1 MRSVQRRRIV
11 PFVAPEP
18 IVPKE
23 DLQASIEARRE
34 LGQDHEPE
42 LVESFVAR
50 IEDRL
55 AKRQPTNV
63 PARRQGREGSFVLAL
78 VSVGAGIPLTAI
90 ALNLGGLVAL
100 LVVWIGIVLVN
111 LGYQRS

>member
-1 MRSVQRRRIV
+1 M
-11 PFVAPEP
+11 
-18 IVPKE
+18 PKD
-23 DLQASIEARRE
+23 DLHAAIEARRE
-34 LGQDHEPE
+34 LGSDLEPE

-50 IEDRL
+50 IEERL
-55 AKRQPTNV
+55 AKRPSAHP
-63 PARRQGREGSFVLAL
+63 PARREGREGSFVLAL

-111 LGYQRS
+111 LGYQRR

>member
-1 MRSVQRRRIV
+1 VVAEEPLV
-11 PFVAPEP
+11 PR
-18 IVPKE
+18 E

-34 LGQDHEPE
+34 LGRDHEPE
-42 LVESFVAR
+42 LVDSFVAR
-50 IEDRL
+50 IEERL
-55 AKRQPTNV
+55 AKRPSAHP
-63 PARRQGREGSFVLAL
+63 PARREGREGSFVLAL

-90 ALNLGGLVAL
+90 ALSNGGFAAL

>member
-1 MRSVQRRRIV
+1 VAEGPLV
-11 PFVAPEP
+11 PQ
-18 IVPKE
+18 E

-34 LGQDHEPE
+34 LGRDHEPE

-50 IEDRL
+50 IEERL
-55 AKRQPTNV
+55 AKRPSAHPT
-63 PARRQGREGSFVLAL
+63 ARPDGREGSFVLAL
-78 VSVGAGIPLTAI
+78 ISVGAGIPLTAI
-90 ALNLGGLVAL
+90 ALNLGGLAAL

>member
-1 MRSVQRRRIV
+1 M
-11 PFVAPEP
+11 APEP
-18 IVPKE
+18 LVPRE
-23 DLQASIEARRE
+23 DLQAAIEARRE
-34 LGQDHEPE
+34 LGPTHEPE

-50 IEDRL
+50 IEERL
-55 AKRQPTNV
+55 TKRPST
-63 PARRQGREGSFVLAL
+63 PARREGREGSFVLAL

-90 ALNLGGLVAL
+90 ALNLGGLIAL

>member
-1 MRSVQRRRIV
+1 VVAEEPLV
-11 PFVAPEP
+11 PR
-18 IVPKE
+18 E

-34 LGQDHEPE
+34 LGRDHEPE
-42 LVESFVAR
+42 LVDSFVAR
-50 IEDRL
+50 IEERL
-55 AKRQPTNV
+55 AKRPAAHP
-63 PARRQGREGSFVLAL
+63 PARREGREGSFVLAL

-90 ALNLGGLVAL
+90 ALSNGGFAAL

>member
-1 MRSVQRRRIV
+1 M
-11 PFVAPEP
+11 APEP
-18 IVPKE
+18 LVPKE
-23 DLQASIEARRE
+23 DLHAAIEARRE
-34 LGQDHEPE
+34 LGSDLEPE

-50 IEDRL
+50 IEERL
-55 AKRQPTNV
+55 TKRPSTT
-63 PARRQGREGSFVLAL
+63 ARREGREGSFVLAL

-90 ALNLGGLVAL
+90 ALHQAGLVAL

>member
-1 MRSVQRRRIV
+1 M
-11 PFVAPEP
+11 VAEEP
-18 IVPKE
+18 LVARE

-34 LGQDHEPE
+34 LGRDHEPE

-50 IEDRL
+50 IEERL
-55 AKRQPTNV
+55 AKRPSGHL
-63 PARRQGREGSFVLAL
+63 PARREGREGSFVLAL
-78 VSVGAGIPLTAI
+78 LSVAAGIPLTAI
-90 ALNLGGLVAL
+90 ALNLSGLAAL

>member
-1 MRSVQRRRIV
+1 MVAEEPLV
-11 PFVAPEP
+11 PR
-18 IVPKE
+18 E

-34 LGQDHEPE
+34 LGRDHEPE
-42 LVESFVAR
+42 LVDSFVAR
-50 IEDRL
+50 IEERL
-55 AKRQPTNV
+55 AKRPSAH
-63 PARRQGREGSFVLAL
+63 PATRRDGREGSFVLAL

-90 ALNLGGLVAL
+90 ALSNGGFAAL

>member
-1 MRSVQRRRIV
+1 MPAKRAYRAV
-11 PFVAPEP
+11 VAQEP
-18 IVPKE
+18 LVPKE
-23 DLQASIEARRE
+23 DLQAAIEARRE
-34 LGQDHEPE
+34 LGSDLEPE

-50 IEDRL
+50 IEERL
-55 AKRQPTNV
+55 TRRPST
-63 PARRQGREGSFVLAL
+63 PARREGREGSFVLAL

>member
-1 MRSVQRRRIV
+1 MAQ
-11 PFVAPEP
+11 EP
-18 IVPKE
+18 LVPKE
-23 DLQASIEARRE
+23 DLQAAIEARRE

-50 IEDRL
+50 IEERL
-55 AKRQPTNV
+55 AKRPSAHP
-63 PARRQGREGSFVLAL
+63 PARRAGREGSFVLAL

-100 LVVWIGIVLVN
+100 LVVWIGVVLVN

>member
-1 MRSVQRRRIV
+1 M
-11 PFVAPEP
+11 AEEP
-18 IVPKE
+18 LVPKE

-34 LGQDHEPE
+34 LGRDHEPE

-50 IEDRL
+50 IEERL
-55 AKRQPTNV
+55 AKRPSAHP
-63 PARRQGREGSFVLAL
+63 PARHEGREGSFVLAL

-90 ALNLGGLVAL
+90 ALHLSGLVAL